1 MWVSLFLFSPFPSSS
16 PLYISN
22 LISELSLIF
31 TPQEKGKA
39 SSSSWLKVSLGM
51 TLLKAGIFVY
61 YMHDMNADKEV
72 KSGYVFSENCVSEPP
87 EWMVVKFDVSSY
99 L

>member
-1 MWVSLFLFSPFPSSS
+1 
-16 PLYISN
+16 
-22 LISELSLIF
+22 
-31 TPQEKGKA
+31 
-39 SSSSWLKVSLGM
+39 M

-61 YMHDMNADKEV
+61 YMHDMNADKEL

-87 EWMVVKFDVSSY
+87 EWMVVKFDVVSSY